1 MCYSFLSFSFFSFL
15 FRLFVLFFF
24 SFFPEKWRKERKRK
38 EKKNERIT
46 QNWFF
51 DKIKAGRVILNT
63 SKRLQ
68 KIQQNLVS
76 ILGFRKE
83 VICQHCTFHQ
93 NCAFEVFSEIDIRFQ
108 YFSNFSKKIK
118 WKQSNEI
125 VWLKWEIKSLIYI
138 HFLSHVFHYSFFFS
152 SKKDTSI
159 FLFGFFSFRF
169 FVLNIEHTRRI
180 LL

>member
-1 MCYSFLSFSFFSFL
+1 MGKRETENRKFPEILGNSYLIFFSLKCVIHFYHFSNNTFFPL

-83 VICQHCTFHQ
+83 VICKC
-93 NCAFEVFSEIDIRFQ
+93 
-108 YFSNFSKKIK
+108 
-118 WKQSNEI
+118 WKLNNYI
-125 VWLKWEIKSLIYI
+125 WITISLY
-138 HFLSHVFHYSFFFS
+138 HNY
-152 SKKDTSI
+152 
-159 FLFGFFSFRF
+159 
-169 FVLNIEHTRRI
+169 
-180 LL
+180 